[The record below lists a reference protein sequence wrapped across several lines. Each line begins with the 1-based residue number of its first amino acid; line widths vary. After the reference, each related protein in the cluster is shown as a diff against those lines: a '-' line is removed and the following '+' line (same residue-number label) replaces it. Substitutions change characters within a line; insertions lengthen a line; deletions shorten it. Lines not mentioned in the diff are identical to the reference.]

1 MKYHYKMCYVI
12 LLPPFLDLFLLHCEN
27 EHKKV
32 EYTEKNRSKIL
43 LLWGKKTQLHQFQEI
58 LSKTNK
64 NIVEVTLFNMK

>member
-1 MKYHYKMCYVI
+1 MCYVI

-27 EHKKV
+27 EHKKSRV
-32 EYTEKNRSKIL
+32 YREKQIQDTLTLR
-43 LLWGKKTQLHQFQEI
+43 KKTQLHQFQEI